1 MPSWGPVGKHINPH
15 PGSLRALLSFL
26 GFSLPPDLEK
36 VDEERLKKLMGN
48 LDENSD
54 QQVDFQEY
62 AVFLALVTVM
72 CNEFFQ
78 GCPDR
83 P

>member
-1 MPSWGPVGKHINPH
+1 MH
-15 PGSLRALLSFL
+15 
-26 GFSLPPDLEK
+26 
-36 VDEERLKKLMGN
+36 EEGLKRLMGD

-62 AVFLALVTVM
+62 AVFLALVTIM

-78 GCPDR
+78 DSSDAP
-83 P
+83 